1 MIELL
6 KSLVK
11 LQDLEWSK
19 AEDEDSEKLKAELRQ
34 KIPAPILVHYDRLMA
49 RGKKGIVA
57 VRHQTCSGCHMRLP
71 IGVVSTLMHG
81 TDIQLCDCCGR
92 YLYLPEGEGMQVLA
106 HAAEERA
113 GTEARR
119 KKAAARKA
127 EGAGRSL
134 GH

>member
-6 KSLVK
+6 NSLVK
-11 LQDLEWSK
+11 LQDLELSK
-19 AEDEDSEKLKAELRQ
+19 AEDQASEKLKAELR
-34 KIPAPILVHYDRLMA
+34 KRIPAQILVHYDRLMA
-49 RGKKGIVA
+49 RGKKGITA

-71 IGVVSTLMHG
+71 IGVISTLMHG
-81 TDIQLCDCCGR
+81 TDIQLCDSCGR
-92 YLYLPEGEGMQVLA
+92 YLYLPEGEGTQMLTQ
-106 HAAEERA
+106 AAEERA

-134 GH
+134 GQ